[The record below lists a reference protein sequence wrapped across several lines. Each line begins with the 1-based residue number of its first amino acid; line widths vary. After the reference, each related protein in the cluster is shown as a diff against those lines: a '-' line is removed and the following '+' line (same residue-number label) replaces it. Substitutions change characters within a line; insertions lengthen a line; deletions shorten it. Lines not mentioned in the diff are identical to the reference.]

1 MPAKYNKNKNIKYKN
16 KKYYYKFFISFF
28 FGNQLTLYIF
38 KCQSMIYWGKKS
50 FTKAHL
56 RSSGLDNITG

>member
-28 FGNQLTLYIF
+28 FGNQLTL
-38 KCQSMIYWGKKS
+38 
-50 FTKAHL
+50 
-56 RSSGLDNITG
+56 